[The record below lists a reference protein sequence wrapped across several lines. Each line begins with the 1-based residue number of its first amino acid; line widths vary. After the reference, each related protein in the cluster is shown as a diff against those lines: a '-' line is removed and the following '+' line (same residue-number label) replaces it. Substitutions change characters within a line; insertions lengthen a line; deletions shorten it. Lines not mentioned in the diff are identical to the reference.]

1 MYLKSLSDKVIT
13 IHPSDSLSD
22 NTNKLYNI
30 ENTLYFNGI
39 ALGDVD
45 VANTWVNANDYITFF
60 NASYLV
66 DQVQS
71 NVYSVYSTDRV
82 LEGNTVFSNGKVGI
96 GTSTPQTALHMV
108 GVGDNSSRLQIDQYN
123 TGDDSPDILVRR
135 ASGSLASPAATDT
148 DDRFFRIN
156 TQAYDGANWQ
166 LVGSLRWDANGVDA
180 TPNSIFAVQTRVSN
194 IIEDRITVVADGS
207 VKLSNAFQFP
217 NTDGANNQALIT
229 DGSGTVTWRDVAVD
243 TDILYA
249 NDYNTYTTV
258 LGVIDTVQ
266 DNVASA
272 INDAHANDFNTYGT
286 VSLLIDTVQSN
297 VTALPDSAA
306 NDHTTYLTALAN
318 DYTTY
323 QTSAANDHT
332 TYLTALAND
341 HVTYLAALAN
351 DHTTYLN
358 TSSNDY
364 ATYTEV
370 TANLY
375 NTWVTVN
382 TSIDLLDSNSSS
394 SSTDLINGI
403 TGANANIYNT
413 YVSVSGLVD
422 TVQANLTSVIG
433 AAPTTLDTLAEIAAA
448 LENDANIAVTL
459 TNQIGTVSANTAT
472 NATNINLVQS
482 NLSALPDSAANDH
495 VTYLAALSNDHVT
508 YLAASANDY
517 NTYTTVTGL
526 IDTVQSNVSAIDA
539 DFIETIRPA
548 ETVINVNSATGSVYT
563 FIGDGFPSASGDNPD
578 IYVTRGKTYKINNS
592 SYSSHPLVLRLEDGG
607 TAYTDGVSGAGSA
620 EVIFTV
626 PMNAPSSLVYQCTA
640 HAAMVGNVI
649 VGTGETVDAD
659 ALVPSA
665 NLIGYIGNATFTYST
680 GSFNDLTVRANL
692 EVQGTI
698 TETSS
703 IAFKENV
710 LTLDSQLDKVLSLR
724 PVSYNKIYS
733 SNYEVGLIAEE
744 VAKIIPEVV
753 TEGNTSIQYTRLV
766 PSLIK
771 SIQELHDEVKEL
783 KAKLQEKR

>member
-30 ENTLYFNGI
+30 GNTLYFNGT

-45 VANTWVNANDYITFF
+45 VANTWVNANDHITFF

-66 DQVQS
+66 DQVQN

-135 ASGSLASPAATDT
+135 ASGSLASPAATDN
-148 DDRFFRIN
+148 DDRYFRIN

-166 LVGSLRWDANGVDA
+166 LVGSLRWDANGTDA
-180 TPNSIFAVQTRVSN
+180 TPNSIFAIQTRVSN
-194 IIEDRITVVADGS
+194 SIEDRIAVVADGS

-217 NTDGANNQALIT
+217 NTDGSNNQALIT
-229 DGSGTVTWRDVAVD
+229 DGSGTVTWRDVAID
-243 TDILYA
+243 TGILYA

-266 DNVASA
+266 DNVTSA
-272 INDAHANDFNTYGT
+272 ISDAYANDFNTYST
-286 VSLLIDTVQSN
+286 ISLLIDTVQSN

-306 NDHTTYLTALAN
+306 NDYSTYLTALAN
-318 DYTTY
+318 DYATY

-382 TSIDLLDSNSSS
+382 TAIDLLDGNSSS

-517 NTYTTVTGL
+517 NAYITVTGL

-592 SYSSHPLVLRLEDGG
+592 SYASHPLVLRLEDGG
-607 TAYTDGVSGAGSA
+607 TAYTDGVSGAGGA

-692 EVQGTI
+692 EVQGTV

-703 IAFKENV
+703 IAFKENIS
-710 LTLDSQLDKVLSLR
+710 TLDSQLEKVLSLR
-724 PVSYNKIYS
+724 PVGYNKIYS

-753 TEGNTSIQYTRLV
+753 SEGNTSIQYTRLV

-771 SIQELHDEVKEL
+771 SIQELHDEIKEL
-783 KAKLQEKR
+783 KAKLQETR

>member
-495 VTYLAALSNDHVT
+495 VTYLAA
-508 YLAASANDY
+508 SANDY

>member
-495 VTYLAALSNDHVT
+495 VTYLAA
-508 YLAASANDY
+508 SANDY

-710 LTLDSQLDKVLSLR
+710 STLDSQLDKVLSLR